1 METDEGLVRMS
12 KETQTLKDEGY
23 FTKMFLIVPVYH
35 VTSCWCEVLGWGD
48 LSGAGLLLLGT
59 LWGYFFEAVNQV
71 GSFPER
77 QLSEVKYTEVN
88 CHRTVFAVY
97 DFIENWFI

>member
-1 METDEGLVRMS
+1 MS
-12 KETQTLKDEGY
+12 KEMQTLKDEGY

-59 LWGYFFEAVNQV
+59 L
-71 GSFPER
+71 
-77 QLSEVKYTEVN
+77 
-88 CHRTVFAVY
+88 
-97 DFIENWFI
+97 